1 LTEYSKEP
9 DTLTATA
16 ELRIGSQKLRLKLVV
31 PAGEVPPEVL
41 LPSLQQLSDRVV
53 EGVGDKARRNGLEIS
68 CRKGCGAC
76 CRQLV
81 PISPA
86 EARLLAVI
94 VENMPTEAQA
104 LIRERFDQAV
114 QRLQASGL
122 QEQAINYHRLPKS
135 EIRSMGRAYFELG
148 IPCPFLND
156 EACSIHPIRPLVC
169 REYLVISSP
178 DHCATLAGEHI
189 RRLQFPVSIASAFAG
204 MDGVSVPGENIYLPL
219 IMALQWSAA
228 HAGEVEL
235 RPGPEWV
242 QAFFQ
247 DLSGA
252 RIPDPVIP
260 GRVLYLPDDE
270 PQAGP
275 QNTKEHRP
283 S

>member
-1 LTEYSKEP
+1 MTDYSSESNA
-9 DTLTATA
+9 LTATA
-16 ELRIGSQKLRLKLVV
+16 ELRIGGQQLKLKLVV

-53 EGVGDKARRNGLEIS
+53 EGVEDKVRRNGLEIS

-86 EARLLAVI
+86 EARLLAEI

-104 LIRERFDQAV
+104 VIRKRFDLAV
-114 QRLQASGL
+114 QRLQESGL
-122 QEQAINYHRLPKS
+122 QEQAINYHRLSES
-135 EIRSMGRAYFELG
+135 EIRSVGSAYFKLG
-148 IPCPFLND
+148 IPCPFLD
-156 EACSIHPIRPLVC
+156 EESCSIHPFRPLVC

-178 DHCATLAGEHI
+178 DHCATLAEEHI

-219 IMALQWSAA
+219 IIALQWSAA

-235 RPGPEWV
+235 RPGPKWV

-252 RIPDPVIP
+252 RLPDPVIP
-260 GRVLYLPDDE
+260 GRVVHLPDDE

-275 QNTKEHRP
+275 QDAKERRP
-283 S
+283 P